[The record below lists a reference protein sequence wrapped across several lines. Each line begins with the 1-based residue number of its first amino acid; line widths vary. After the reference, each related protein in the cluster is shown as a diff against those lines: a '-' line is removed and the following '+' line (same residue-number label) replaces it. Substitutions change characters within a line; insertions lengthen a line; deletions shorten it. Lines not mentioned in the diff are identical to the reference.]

1 MTRTT
6 YPYSRKE
13 NTMIAIERM
22 TQKVF
27 PGKWA
32 ALEEIDKRYNVVEK
46 RLGFPPT
53 KKRYQCMIGGH
64 DSNTLII
71 ERQWESL
78 AVMEA
83 TYEKAFADPEMQAL
97 QQETASILKSTQ
109 VEVYAPLP

>member
-1 MTRTT
+1 
-6 YPYSRKE
+6 
-13 NTMIAIERM
+13 MIAIERM

-32 ALEEIDKRYNVVEK
+32 ELEAIDKRYNAVEN

-53 KKRYQCMIGGH
+53 KKRYQCMIGGN

-83 TYEKAFADPEMQAL
+83 TYEKAFADPELQAL
-97 QQETASILKSTQ
+97 QQETASIIASNQ
-109 VEVYAPLP
+109 VEVFTPLP

>member
-1 MTRTT
+1 
-6 YPYSRKE
+6 
-13 NTMIAIERM
+13 MITIERM
-22 TQKVF
+22 IQKVF

-32 ALEEIDKRYNVVEK
+32 ELEEIDKRYNAVEK

-64 DSNTLII
+64 SSDTLII

-83 TYEKAFADPEMQAL
+83 AYEKAFADPELQAL
-97 QQETASILKSTQ
+97 GKEIASIIENNQ
-109 VEVYAPLP
+109 VEVYTPLP

>member
-1 MTRTT
+1 
-6 YPYSRKE
+6 
-13 NTMIAIERM
+13 MIAIERM
-22 TQKVF
+22 TQKIF

-32 ALEEIDKRYNVVEK
+32 ELEAIDKKYNVVEK

-53 KKRYQCMIGGH
+53 KKRYQCMLGSH

-83 TYEKAFADPEMQAL
+83 TYEKAFADPELQAL
-97 QQETASILKSTQ
+97 QKESASIIESNQ

>member
-1 MTRTT
+1 
-6 YPYSRKE
+6 
-13 NTMIAIERM
+13 MIAIERM
-22 TQKVF
+22 TQKIF

-32 ALEEIDKRYNVVEK
+32 ELEAIDKKYNVVEK

-53 KKRYQCMIGGH
+53 KKRYQCMLGSH

-71 ERQWESL
+71 ERQWDSL

-83 TYEKAFADPEMQAL
+83 TYEKAFADPELQAL
-97 QQETASILKSTQ
+97 QKESASTIESNQ